1 MRHIVDD
8 VDIQRTTGHITI
20 GVADQDA
27 DTLALCIG
35 PSAVRMCLGVAQ
47 GVAVTDHTGRS
58 IVTGDGQHVA
68 QPGSDGLT
76 HTGHSASRDDV
87 DATDI
92 QVEHTIRRHHSK
104 TAGPGQG
111 GGIAGRALDQVGF
124 VEVQLTPVN
133 LQTFD
138 SDRVVDH
145 RWQWRWQQ
153 RVIVVIEIAD
163 IQLWHFDKAV
173 ETRRRESDNRVN
185 PTAHLTK
192 HDKGMTTAERT

>member
-1 MRHIVDD
+1 MWGYGAAGDAVGALHIVAQHVAGQGQLALGGCHRIAVRYRMRHIVDD

-76 HTGHSASRDDV
+76 HTGHRASRDDV

-111 GGIAGRALDQVGF
+111 GGIACRTLDQVGF
-124 VEVQLTPVN
+124 VEVQLASIN

-145 RWQWRWQQ
+145 R
-153 RVIVVIEIAD
+153 
-163 IQLWHFDKAV
+163 
-173 ETRRRESDNRVN
+173 
-185 PTAHLTK
+185 
-192 HDKGMTTAERT
+192 

>member
-1 MRHIVDD
+1 MRGDGATGNPVGTLHIVAQHVAGQGQLALGGCHRIAVSYRMRHIIDD

-35 PSAVRMCLGVAQ
+35 SGAVRMCLGNAQ
-47 GVAVTDHTGRS
+47 GVAVADHTGSS
-58 IVTGDGQHVA
+58 IVTSDGQHVA

-76 HTGHSASRDDV
+76 HTSHSASRDDV

-92 QVEHTIRRHHSK
+92 QVEYTIRRDHSK

-111 GGIAGRALDQVGF
+111 GGITGRALGQVGF

-145 RWQWRWQQ
+145 R
-153 RVIVVIEIAD
+153 
-163 IQLWHFDKAV
+163 
-173 ETRRRESDNRVN
+173 
-185 PTAHLTK
+185 
-192 HDKGMTTAERT
+192 